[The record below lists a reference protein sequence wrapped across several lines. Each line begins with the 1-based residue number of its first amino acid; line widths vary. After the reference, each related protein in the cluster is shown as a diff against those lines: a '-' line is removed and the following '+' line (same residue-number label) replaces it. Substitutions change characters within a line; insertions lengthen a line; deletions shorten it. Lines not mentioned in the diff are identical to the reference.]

1 MLPAGEGALNW
12 ESGDPAPHLGFPP
25 HAMWALAQYIPPGS
39 RLCRKKVAEDLSQLA
54 LRTFQRDELRFW
66 IFMRCSWGAH
76 VA

>member
-54 LRTFQRDELRFW
+54 PEDLP
-66 IFMRCSWGAH
+66 A
-76 VA
+76 